1 MTLHAM
7 KKQTKIVLVTGAA
20 GFIGY
25 HLCLR
30 LINQGY
36 TVVGLD
42 NINSYYD
49 INLKKNRI
57 KKLNSS
63 YKKFK
68 FYQIDLKYKNQ
79 IEKLF
84 KKYEFKKIFHLAAQ
98 AGVRKSIKFPISYV
112 NNNILATTNL
122 FEVLKN
128 YKNVKMF
135 LASSS
140 SVYGIQNTNIYST
153 NLKTD
158 SPIQMYAV
166 SKKCTELV
174 GHSYS
179 YQYQIPVFALRFFTV
194 YGPWGRP
201 DMALF
206 NFTKNIYEKKTIN
219 VYNNGN
225 HYRDFTYIDDII
237 NQILLISEKKYSNE
251 SLKKKNYFSVYNLGN
266 GKPFKLMKFINLIEQ
281 ELNIKAKIKYLPSQ
295 PGDMIGTHSDMSKF
309 YKDYKKI
316 KKIPLKDGIKEF
328 INWYKKYYMLNE

>member
-1 MTLHAM
+1 MILHAM
-7 KKQTKIVLVTGAA
+7 KKQSKIVLVTGAA

-30 LINQGY
+30 LMKEGY

-316 KKIPLKDGIKEF
+316 KKIPLKLGIRNF
-328 INWYKKYYMLNE
+328 INWFKRYYNYDQ